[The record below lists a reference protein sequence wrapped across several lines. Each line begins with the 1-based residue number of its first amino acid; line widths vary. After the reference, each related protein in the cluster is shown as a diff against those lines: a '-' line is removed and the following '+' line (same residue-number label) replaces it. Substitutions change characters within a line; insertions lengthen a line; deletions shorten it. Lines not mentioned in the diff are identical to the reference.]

1 MIYDEAYFE
10 LLEKSR
16 KVGQRLRR
24 HPAYLNYQAAK
35 KAFAA
40 DAAVQA
46 EIAMFGRAK
55 EKWEEQRTFA
65 RYRPEI
71 AKQQQTLQSQ
81 KARLDQYPSVAAL
94 HQAEFALQKVLDE
107 VAEQIAQ
114 TVSEKVRVDHGNPF
128 SAAKHSCGG
137 NHGKRNC

>member
-1 MIYDEAYFE
+1 MIYDETYFE

-16 KVGQRLRR
+16 IVGQHLR
-24 HPAYLNYQAAK
+24 HHSAYLNYQTAQK
-35 KAFAA
+35 TFAE
-40 DAAVQA
+40 DTAVQA
-46 EIAMFGRAK
+46 EIAAFGRAK
-55 EKWEEQRTFA
+55 DKWEAQQAFA

-71 AKQQQTLQSQ
+71 AEQQHALQSQ
-81 KARLDQYPSVAAL
+81 KAHLDQHPSVAAL

-107 VAEQIAQ
+107 VAERIAQ